1 MKKFIIFILS
11 GVFALV
17 SCAPANVMRLS
28 GKEENREVSIGSSY
42 NSLKVTDV
50 IEVTYSEEA
59 TVLTL
64 SADSAV
70 LPYVKVKEKGGELNI
85 SLECS
90 GHIFK
95 GGNIGKIKAE
105 VPASSSIRKIELE
118 GASSLKGESIEAE
131 NFTLA
136 ISGASSLDMD
146 FDIASEMNLTVD
158 GVSKLH
164 SSIAANSVIVRAAGA
179 SGISASVVA
188 ETLDMKISEAS
199 EANVFGKT
207 GSYNLKASGASNVSS
222 GKKMVETD
230 KFVCDISGAA
240 TVAVR
245 CNVSA
250 DGNIS
255 GASRLKVY
263 GGGNIGISTSGA
275 SSLSVIR

>member
-1 MKKFIIFILS
+1 MKKFLIFIFS

-17 SCAPANVMRLS
+17 SCASANVMRLS
-28 GKEENREVSIGSSY
+28 GVVENQEVNIDCSY

-50 IEVTYSEEA
+50 IEVTYSKEA

-105 VPASSSIRKIELE
+105 VPASSSIRKIYLE
-118 GASSLKGESIEAE
+118 GAASLKGEKIEAE
-131 NFTLA
+131 NITLA
-136 ISGASSLDMD
+136 ISGASLLDLD
-146 FDIASEMNLTVD
+146 FDITSEMNLTVE

-164 SSIAANSVIVRAAGA
+164 SSIVANSVIVKAMGA
-179 SGISASVVA
+179 SGISASVV
-188 ETLDMKISEAS
+188 TDNLDMKVSEAA
-199 EANVFGKT
+199 EANVFGRT
-207 GSYNLKASGASNVSS
+207 GSYNLKVSGASNVSS
-222 GKKMVETD
+222 GKKIVEAD

-255 GASRLKVY
+255 GASKLKVY

>member
-1 MKKFIIFILS
+1 MKKFLIIILS
-11 GVFALV
+11 GVLALT
-17 SCAPANVMRLS
+17 SCAPSSLMSLS
-28 GKEENREVSIGSSY
+28 GVVENQEVSVDRSY
-42 NSLKVTDV
+42 TSLKVSGV
-50 IEVTYSEEA
+50 VEVTYSEEA

-64 SADSAV
+64 SADAAV
-70 LPYVKVKEKGGELNI
+70 LPYIKVREKGGVLSI

-105 VPASSSIRKIELE
+105 VPASSSIRKIDLE
-118 GASSLKGESIEAE
+118 GAASLKGEKIEAE
-131 NFTLA
+131 NFTVA
-136 ISGASSLDMD
+136 TSGASSLDLD
-146 FDIASEMNLTVD
+146 FEVSSVIDLTVD
-158 GVSKLH
+158 GVSKFH
-164 SSIAANSVIVRAAGA
+164 SSIVANSVIVKAMGA
-179 SGISASVVA
+179 SGISASVV
-188 ETLDMKISEAS
+188 TDNLDMKVSEVS
-199 EANVFGKT
+199 DANVFGKT
-207 GSYNLKASGASNVSS
+207 GCYNLKVSGASNVSS
-222 GKKMVETD
+222 GKKIVETD

-255 GASRLKVY
+255 GASKLKVY